1 MLNVYA
7 AATTRSGEAVLYLAS
22 EEPKPKGVTAVIAV
36 ALMFGLLCGGIFMLL
51 QSSFGP
57 KVGYLITGTA
67 FWGCWF
73 VLSLLWFTGVPGLP
87 MPGSIPDIPTSTPRY
102 LGPQGEEAS
111 WQVLDT
117 DDERAKF
124 PTDESAFV
132 EVSPDLTDQ
141 GLMSEIT
148 AAETAASEEIGPEYA
163 EELGVEAASIV
174 AGQTFTITQTEIIRS
189 SRKVT
194 RARVTAG
201 PVETN
206 ETQTEDQKALIAK
219 IKPKTFLLA
228 LESGTLA
235 KPTYVAMGVTFLL
248 FLLHLVGLGIVDQ
261 KPAKQPVGIP
271 ERETAS
277 V

>member
-1 MLNVYA
+1 VLNVYA